1 MLKCS
6 KCGSELPLESQFCL
20 HCGSKLRM
28 EKDVYQVSAEG
39 LVGKVKEIIHDADV
53 KRIVIKDE
61 KGKVLLSIPVT
72 WGVAGGVATLA
83 LAPWLIALGV
93 VAGIVARY
101 TIEVERSP
109 STATTDATTP
119 TSND

>member
-6 KCGSELPLESQFCL
+6 KCGSELPLDSQFCL
-20 HCGSKLRM
+20 HCGAPLST
-28 EKDVYQVSAEG
+28 EKDVYQVSGEG
-39 LVGKVKEIIHDADV
+39 LVGKVKEIIRDADV

-72 WGVAGGVATLA
+72 WSIAGGLATLA
-83 LAPWLIALGV
+83 LAPWLVALGV
-93 VAGIVARY
+93 VAGVVAKC

-109 STATTDATTP
+109 STATTTIK
-119 TSND
+119 